1 MSDNNV
7 EENVVIDSNEI
18 KTNTDTNTDT
28 NKDTNTT
35 PSVTLKRRFVGKKK
49 IAAQQQQQQQNENS
63 DNVTTTTSTSI
74 STSTS
79 TTIPI
84 AKDIVTTEKKV
95 KVFGRGLAMAAQ
107 QIPDE
112 IMNDKELNLAVKILP
127 SNYNFEIF
135 KTIWRIKQ
143 ASAKRVALQFP
154 EGLLMYSCIISD
166 IIEKFASVETIIMG
180 DVTYGACCV
189 DDYTAR
195 SLGADFMVHY
205 GHSCLIPIDVSEIK
219 MLYVFVDIQFD
230 LQHFIETLKFNFKQ
244 TQKLIMVSTIQF
256 SASLQSSREP
266 LSEYFSNIFIPQEK
280 PLSPGEILGCTSP
293 KIKFTSPENPEDN
306 EIVIYLGDGR
316 FHLESIMISNPHV
329 KSYRYDPYSKV
340 FSLEKYDFQEMYKIR
355 RDAIE
360 TATKA
365 KKFGIILGTLGR
377 QGSPKILDHLEQL
390 LKSKGKDFTT
400 VLLSEIFPA
409 KLDMF
414 SDIES
419 WIQIA
424 CPRLSI
430 DWGYAF
436 TTPLLNPYEAEVC
449 LGGID
454 WQSVYPMDF
463 YSKEGGKWTNY
474 SK

>member
-1 MSDNNV
+1 MSDSNNI
-7 EENVVIDSNEI
+7 EDNVVINTT
-18 KTNTDTNTDT
+18 TNTDTNDT
-28 NKDTNTT
+28 TPPTPTTDTNTT

-49 IAAQQQQQQQNENS
+49 IAAQQQQQNENS
-63 DNVTTTTSTSI
+63 DNVTTATT
-74 STSTS
+74 
-79 TTIPI
+79 TTTPI
-84 AKDIVTTEKKV
+84 TKDIVTTEKKV

-293 KIKFTSPENPEDN
+293 KIKFTSPDGDEENN

-360 TATKA
+360 TASKA
-365 KKFGIILGTLGR
+365 TRFGIILGTLGR

-390 LKSKGKDFTT
+390 LKSNGKHYTT

-449 LGGID
+449 LGGIN